1 MKIEK
6 NFVTATGKR
15 KASIAKALILKGTG
29 KIIVNEKSISSYF
42 SSVTN
47 EYKKIKICL
56 NLVNLANHLNIVL
69 FVKGGG
75 VSSQL
80 DAICLSIAKA
90 LCKINPVHRSLFNN
104 FLFLRSDSRIKERR
118 KYGLKKARKASQY
131 SKR

>member
-1 MKIEK
+1 MKIER

-15 KASIAKALILKGTG
+15 KASIAKALLFKGTG
-29 KIIVNEKSISSYF
+29 KIIVNEKSINSYF

-47 EYKKIKICL
+47 EHKKIKDCL
-56 NLVNLANHLNIVL
+56 NIVNLTTHLNIIL
-69 FVKGGG
+69 YVKGGG

-80 DAICLSIAKA
+80 DAVCLSIAKA
-90 LCKINPVHRSLFNN
+90 LCKINQAYRFLFNKVS
-104 FLFLRSDSRIKERR
+104 FLRSDSRIKERR